1 MLVEASAEQREHY
14 RREGWLHV
22 PGLVTRR
29 QCDELIELV
38 LPHIPDPTRPNTY
51 IIDSELW
58 YAEPRIRE
66 LWHRSV
72 VEHFVR
78 TLLGDP
84 AVDVR
89 LTAGGIHALGP
100 GTDER
105 TYWHQEAAV
114 SADPWGPYMC
124 AAWVAL
130 TDVPAR
136 RAPLIVVPRSHIDP
150 TPTFGA
156 GLRYGFDRFD
166 QVRTVEDDENAFPE
180 CIPIEA
186 GAGDAVFFD
195 QWTIHASRPNTDT
208 LPRIALTGRYRV
220 ANSVPRVG
228 A

>member
-1 MLVEASAEQREHY
+1 M
-14 RREGWLHV
+14 
-22 PGLVTRR
+22 
-29 QCDELIELV
+29 
-38 LPHIPDPTRPNTY
+38 
-51 IIDSELW
+51 
-58 YAEPRIRE
+58 
-66 LWHRSV
+66 WHRSV

-166 QVRTVEDDENAFPE
+166 QVRTVEDDENAFPS
-180 CIPIEA
+180 
-186 GAGDAVFFD
+186 
-195 QWTIHASRPNTDT
+195 ASR
-208 LPRIALTGRYRV
+208 
-220 ANSVPRVG
+220 SKQVPATRCSSISGPFTPVVRTPTPFRESR
-228 A
+228 